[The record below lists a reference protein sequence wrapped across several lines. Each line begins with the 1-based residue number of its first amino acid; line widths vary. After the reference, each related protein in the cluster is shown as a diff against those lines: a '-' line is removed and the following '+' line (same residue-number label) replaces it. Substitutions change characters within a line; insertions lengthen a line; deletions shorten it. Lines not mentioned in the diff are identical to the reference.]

1 MLVTSSRPSRAAKLQ
16 SIQKTSEMLN
26 QSKRK
31 EEEEEES
38 IEEEEEEEDLE
49 RNVFENEKKQTKT
62 MGKENVKINSVNM
75 FESQQEEEEEEE
87 EEDELPYQERM

>member
-31 EEEEEES
+31 EEEEEE
-38 IEEEEEEEDLE
+38 EEDLE
-49 RNVFENEKKQTKT
+49 RNVFENENKLTKT